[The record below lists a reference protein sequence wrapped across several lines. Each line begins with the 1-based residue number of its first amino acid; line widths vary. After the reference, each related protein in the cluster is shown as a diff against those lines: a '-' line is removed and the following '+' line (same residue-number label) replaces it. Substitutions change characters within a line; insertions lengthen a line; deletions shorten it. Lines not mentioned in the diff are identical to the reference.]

1 MELDEPD
8 HRGAAASIPGQGS
21 SNAAVLSAEEKVVE
35 IEVHGLKAR
44 VFLNCSEE
52 DLIPSR
58 YLKKAERSPV
68 AQRTIWLFRRQQNA
82 RQVNLNR
89 WSKVDIRFRGVFK
102 TLKKVPLFRKGLYE
116 DDVGHW
122 GPPAREYDFASA
134 ARAQGQV
141 VYALL
146 DEVLD
151 ALKITRETE
160 SDESYFYLR
169 ARLLSCQLE
178 YWTGYREKYKDAP
191 ITAGLLAIEH
201 YPEQHST
208 RAVLPVST
216 TTEEHVFLESALEG
230 KFKLLLSQLL
240 LNIHRLHPP
249 GDKFPDQEVFL
260 IGLHG
265 SRLHIFRGIFPGH
278 KTSRLWSGR
287 HNASGTETEMR
298 QLVVSSTNHR
308 FYGRQNLERFM
319 QKVEWLQLSTSD
331 SEPDPRV
338 FRILGSKEYDLW
350 VESDFHAALRL
361 LVGLVMYLM
370 SGRARCGILQDKFS
384 CSPYDEDDEPD
395 SEDEELRRKVAQEE
409 DDVVLQERK
418 LRALKRQK
426 REEDQ
431 ERFWRREAMR
441 SSTNDRIGGF
451 KDFRQPWWDWVWE
464 DKHDDG
470 CAKDDADVIFE
481 GP

>member
-8 HRGAAASIPGQGS
+8 HRVAAASIPGQGS
-21 SNAAVLSAEEKVVE
+21 SNAAVLSAKEKVVE

-68 AQRTIWLFRRQQNA
+68 AQRTIWLFRRPQNA

-102 TLKKVPLFRKGLYE
+102 TLKKVPLFQK
-116 DDVGHW
+116 
-122 GPPAREYDFASA
+122 
-134 ARAQGQV
+134 
-141 VYALL
+141 
-146 DEVLD
+146 D
-151 ALKITRETE
+151 ALKITRETD

-216 TTEEHVFLESALEG
+216 
-230 KFKLLLSQLL
+230 LL

-287 HNASGTETEMR
+287 HNALGTETEMR
-298 QLVVSSTNHR
+298 QLVVSSANHR

-370 SGRARCGILQDKFS
+370 SGRARCGILQYIFS

-409 DDVVLQERK
+409 DDVVQQERK

>member
-1 MELDEPD
+1 MELDETD
-8 HRGAAASIPGQGS
+8 HEGAAVSIAGQGS
-21 SNAAVLSAEEKVVE
+21 SDTAAPSADQKVVE

-44 VFLNCSEE
+44 IFLNCPEE

-58 YLKKAERSPV
+58 YLKKAQRSPV
-68 AQRTIWLFRRQQNA
+68 SQRTIWLFRRQQIA

-89 WSKVDIRFRGVFK
+89 WSTVDIRFRGVFK
-102 TLKKVPLFRKGLYE
+102 TLKKVPLFRKG
-116 DDVGHW
+116 
-122 GPPAREYDFASA
+122 F
-134 ARAQGQV
+134 
-141 VYALL
+141 
-146 DEVLD
+146 
-151 ALKITRETE
+151 ITRETE
-160 SDESYFYLR
+160 DPECYFYLR
-169 ARLLSCQLE
+169 ARLLNCQLE
-178 YWTGYREKYKDAP
+178 YWTGYHEKYKDAP
-191 ITAGLLAIEH
+191 ITAGLLALEY

-208 RAVLPVST
+208 RAILPVST
-216 TTEEHVFLESALEG
+216 
-230 KFKLLLSQLL
+230 LLM
-240 LNIHRLHPP
+240 NIHRLHPP

-278 KTSRLWSGR
+278 KTSRLLSGR
-287 HNASGTETEMR
+287 HNASGTDTEMR
-298 QLVVSSTNHR
+298 RLVVSNANQR

-350 VESDFHAALRL
+350 VESDFYAALRL

-370 SGRARCGILQDKFS
+370 SGRARCGILQYSFS

-395 SEDEELRRKVAQEE
+395 SEDEELRRKAAQEE
-409 DDVVLQERK
+409 EDVVSQEQK

>member
-21 SNAAVLSAEEKVVE
+21 SNAAVLSAKEKVVE

-102 TLKKVPLFRKGLYE
+102 TLKKVPLFRK
-116 DDVGHW
+116 
-122 GPPAREYDFASA
+122 
-134 ARAQGQV
+134 
-141 VYALL
+141 
-146 DEVLD
+146 D

-216 TTEEHVFLESALEG
+216 
-230 KFKLLLSQLL
+230 LL

>member
-1 MELDEPD
+1 MELDEPN
-8 HRGAAASIPGQGS
+8 HGGAAAGIADKGS
-21 SNAAVLSAEEKVVE
+21 SDAAAPSAGEKVFE

-44 VFLNCSEE
+44 IFLNCSEE
-52 DLIPSR
+52 DLVPSR
-58 YLKKAERSPV
+58 YLRKAERSPV

-82 RQVNLNR
+82 CQVNLNR

-116 DDVGHW
+116 DDAG
-122 GPPAREYDFASA
+122 
-134 ARAQGQV
+134 
-141 VYALL
+141 
-146 DEVLD
+146 
-151 ALKITRETE
+151 ALKITREAE
-160 SDESYFYLR
+160 NHESYFFLR

-178 YWTGYREKYKDAP
+178 YWTGYREKYKDTP
-191 ITAGLLAIEH
+191 ITAGLLAVEH

-208 RAVLPVST
+208 RTVLPVST
-216 TTEEHVFLESALEG
+216 
-230 KFKLLLSQLL
+230 LLM
-240 LNIHRLHPP
+240 NIHRLHPP

-287 HNASGTETEMR
+287 HNASGTDTEIR
-298 QLVVSSTNHR
+298 QLAVSSANHR
-308 FYGRQNLERFM
+308 FYGRQNMERFM

-350 VESDFHAALRL
+350 VESDFYAALRL
-361 LVGLVMYLM
+361 LVGLIMYLM
-370 SGRARCGILQDKFS
+370 SGRARCGILQYNFS

-409 DDVVLQERK
+409 DDVIQQERK
-418 LRALKRQK
+418 LRTLKKQK

-470 CAKDDADVIFE
+470 CAKDDADVIFD

>member
-1 MELDEPD
+1 MEYNGPD
-8 HRGAAASIPGQGS
+8 HKEAAESIAGQGGS
-21 SNAAVLSAEEKVVE
+21 PDAVVPPTEEKVVE

-52 DLIPSR
+52 DLVPSR
-58 YLKKAERSPV
+58 YLRKAERSPV

-89 WSKVDIRFRGVFK
+89 WSTVDIRFRGVFK
-102 TLKKVPLFRKGLYE
+102 TLKKVPLFPKGLFE
-116 DDVGHW
+116 DDAG
-122 GPPAREYDFASA
+122 
-134 ARAQGQV
+134 
-141 VYALL
+141 ALN
-146 DEVLD
+146 
-151 ALKITRETE
+151 ITRQREN
-160 SDESYFYLR
+160 DESYFYLR

-191 ITAGLLAIEH
+191 ITAGSLALEH
-201 YPEQHST
+201 RPEQHST
-208 RAVLPVST
+208 RTVLPVST
-216 TTEEHVFLESALEG
+216 
-230 KFKLLLSQLL
+230 LLM
-240 LNIHRLHPP
+240 NIHRLHPP

-265 SRLHIFRGIFPGH
+265 SRLHMFRGIFPGH

-287 HNASGTETEMR
+287 HNASDADTEMR
-298 QLVVSSTNHR
+298 QLVVSGANHR

-338 FRILGSKEYDLW
+338 FRVLGSKEYDLW
-350 VESDFHAALRL
+350 VESDFYAALQL
-361 LVGLVMYLM
+361 LVALVMYLM
-370 SGRARCGILQDKFS
+370 SGRARCGIMQYHFRR
-384 CSPYDEDDEPD
+384 SPYDEDDEPG

-409 DDVVLQERK
+409 DDVVQQERK
-418 LRALKRQK
+418 LGVLKRQK
-426 REEDQ
+426 RVEDQ

-441 SSTNDRIGGF
+441 SSKNDRIGGF
-451 KDFRQPWWDWVWE
+451 KDFHQPWWDWVWE
-464 DKHDDG
+464 DKQDDG
-470 CAKDDADVIFE
+470 CAKDDADVIFQ

>member
-1 MELDEPD
+1 MEPD
-8 HRGAAASIPGQGS
+8 DLAREATVPVTDADSTK
-21 SNAAVLSAEEKVVE
+21 EKAIS

-44 VFLNCSEE
+44 IFLNCAQE

-58 YLKKAERSPV
+58 YLRKAERSPLV
-68 AQRTIWLFRRQQNA
+68 QRKIWLFRRHQNVC
-82 RQVNLNR
+82 QVNLNR
-89 WSKVDIRFRGVFK
+89 WSEVDIRFRGVYK
-102 TLKKVPLFRKGLYE
+102 TLKKVPPFTNGLYE
-116 DDVGHW
+116 DETGGL
-122 GPPAREYDFASA
+122 GPVTREFDFDHA

-146 DEVLD
+146 DEVLGG
-151 ALKITRETE
+151 LKILRETDD
-160 SDESYFYLR
+160 SESYFCLR
-169 ARLLSCQLE
+169 ARLLTCQLE
-178 YWTGYREKYKDAP
+178 YWTGYREKYRDTP
-191 ITAGLLAIEH
+191 FTAGLIALEH
-201 YPEQHST
+201 HPERHPT
-208 RAVLPVST
+208 RTVLPVST
-216 TTEEHVFLESALEG
+216 
-230 KFKLLLSQLL
+230 LLLSQLL

-249 GDKFPDQEVFL
+249 GDKIPDQEVFL

-287 HNASGTETEMR
+287 HNPSPEMEMSR
-298 QLVVSSTNHR
+298 LVVSGTNQR

-319 QKVEWLQLSTSD
+319 QKVEWFQLSTCD

-338 FRILGSKEYDLW
+338 FRVLGSREYDLW
-350 VESDFHAALRL
+350 APGEFHEAMRL

-370 SGRARCGILQDKFS
+370 SGRARCGILQDSFERW
-384 CSPYDEDDEPD
+384 PYDEDEETD
-395 SEDEELRRKVAQEE
+395 SEDEELRDQVAKEEE
-409 DDVVLQERK
+409 DVVEQERR
-418 LRALKRQK
+418 LRELKRWK

-441 SSTNDRIGGF
+441 SSANDRIGGF

-470 CAKDDADVIFE
+470 RAKDDADLIFE

>member
-1 MELDEPD
+1 
-8 HRGAAASIPGQGS
+8 
-21 SNAAVLSAEEKVVE
+21 
-35 IEVHGLKAR
+35 
-44 VFLNCSEE
+44 
-52 DLIPSR
+52 
-58 YLKKAERSPV
+58 
-68 AQRTIWLFRRQQNA
+68 
-82 RQVNLNR
+82 
-89 WSKVDIRFRGVFK
+89 
-102 TLKKVPLFRKGLYE
+102 
-116 DDVGHW
+116 
-122 GPPAREYDFASA
+122 
-134 ARAQGQV
+134 
-141 VYALL
+141 
-146 DEVLD
+146 
-151 ALKITRETE
+151 
-160 SDESYFYLR
+160 
-169 ARLLSCQLE
+169 
-178 YWTGYREKYKDAP
+178 
-191 ITAGLLAIEH
+191 
-201 YPEQHST
+201 
-208 RAVLPVST
+208 
-216 TTEEHVFLESALEG
+216 
-230 KFKLLLSQLL
+230 
-240 LNIHRLHPP
+240 
-249 GDKFPDQEVFL
+249 
-260 IGLHG
+260 
-265 SRLHIFRGIFPGH
+265 
-278 KTSRLWSGR
+278 
-287 HNASGTETEMR
+287 
-298 QLVVSSTNHR
+298 
-308 FYGRQNLERFM
+308 M

>member
-1 MELDEPD
+1 MEVDEPD
-8 HRGAAASIPGQGS
+8 HEGAAASIAGLGS
-21 SNAAVLSAEEKVVE
+21 SNTVAPSAEQKVVE
-35 IEVHGLKAR
+35 IEVRGLKAR
-44 VFLNCSEE
+44 VFLNCPEE

-58 YLKKAERSPV
+58 YLKKAQRSPMV
-68 AQRTIWLFRRQQNA
+68 QRIIWLFRRQQNA

-89 WSKVDIRFRGVFK
+89 WSTVDIRFRGVFK

-116 DDVGHW
+116 DDASHED
-122 GPPAREYDFASA
+122 PPARRYDFASA

-146 DEVLD
+146 DEVLGV
-151 ALKITRETE
+151 LSITRETE
-160 SDESYFYLR
+160 DPESYFCLR
-169 ARLLSCQLE
+169 ARLLNCQLE

-191 ITAGLLAIEH
+191 VTAGLLALKY
-201 YPEQHST
+201 YPEQQST

-216 TTEEHVFLESALEG
+216 TTEEHESLESALEG

-240 LNIHRLHPP
+240 MNIHRLHPP
-249 GDKFPDQEVFL
+249 GDKFPDQERPAQR
-260 IGLHG
+260 I
-265 SRLHIFRGIFPGH
+265 RDD
-278 KTSRLWSGR
+278 
-287 HNASGTETEMR
+287 TEMR
-298 QLVVSSTNHR
+298 RLVVSNADQR
-308 FYGRQNLERFM
+308 FYGQQNLERFM

-350 VESDFHAALRL
+350 VESDFYAALRL

-370 SGRARCGILQDKFS
+370 SGRARCGILQYSFS

-395 SEDEELRRKVAQEE
+395 SEDEELRRKAAQEE
-409 DDVVLQERK
+409 EDVVLQEQK

>member
-1 MELDEPD
+1 MELDETD
-8 HRGAAASIPGQGS
+8 HKGAAASIAGQGS
-21 SNAAVLSAEEKVVE
+21 SDTAAPSADQKVVE

-44 VFLNCSEE
+44 IFLNCPEE

-58 YLKKAERSPV
+58 YLKKAQRSPV
-68 AQRTIWLFRRQQNA
+68 SQRTIWLFRRQQNA

-89 WSKVDIRFRGVFK
+89 WSTVDIRFRGVFK

-116 DDVGHW
+116 DDAGH
-122 GPPAREYDFASA
+122 GDPPARGYDFATA
-134 ARAQGQV
+134 VRAQGQV

-146 DEVLD
+146 DEILG
-151 ALKITRETE
+151 ALSITRETE
-160 SDESYFYLR
+160 DPESYFYLR
-169 ARLLSCQLE
+169 ARLLNCQLE

-191 ITAGLLAIEH
+191 ITAGLLALEY

-216 TTEEHVFLESALEG
+216 TTEKHELLESALEG

-240 LNIHRLHPP
+240 MNIHRLHPP

-287 HNASGTETEMR
+287 HNASGTDTEMR
-298 QLVVSSTNHR
+298 RLVVSNANQR

-319 QKVEWLQLSTSD
+319 QKVEWFQLSTSD

-350 VESDFHAALRL
+350 VESDFYAALRL

-370 SGRARCGILQDKFS
+370 SGRARCGILQYSFS

-395 SEDEELRRKVAQEE
+395 SEDEELRRKAAQEE
-409 DDVVLQERK
+409 EDVVSQEQK